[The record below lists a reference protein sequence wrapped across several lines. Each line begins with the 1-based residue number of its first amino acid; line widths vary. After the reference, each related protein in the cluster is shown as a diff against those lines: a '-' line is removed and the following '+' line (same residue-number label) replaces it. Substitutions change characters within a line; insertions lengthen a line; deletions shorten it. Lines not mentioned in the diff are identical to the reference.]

1 MKKLVDIKING
12 KPYLMPENITI
23 LEACKRAGIS
33 IPTLCYLEN
42 ITENGHCGICV
53 VEIKGARN
61 LQRACITK
69 IREGMEIFTDTPLV
83 RKARKTIFELI
94 LANHKSFCPACQKE
108 LPCEIRKNSQNISL
122 SDVEIDLLFEEHEK
136 DRSIINRDATK
147 CIACRRCVNT
157 CEKIQGINT
166 LIVDSRGF
174 KSKIAPPYNLPFK
187 NTPCVFCGQCVVRC
201 PTGALTEKDDTEK
214 VLDVLQDPDKYVVVS
229 FAPAVRASIGELFGL
244 TAGNLVIGK
253 LVAALRRLGFKKVFD
268 VNYGADLTIVEEA
281 NELIE
286 RLKFEKTLPMFTSC
300 CPAWVRYVEEFYP
313 EMIPN
318 LSTCKSPQAMLG
330 AVIKNFLPELENIP
344 KDKIIH
350 VTIMPCT
357 AKKYEILRPDIVG
370 DIDYVLTVRELA
382 KIIKQAKIDLLNLKE
397 EEEDIP
403 FGEYSGAAAI
413 FGVTGGV
420 MEAALRTAVEWLTG
434 ETFSNL
440 EFTPVRGLKN
450 IRIAEINIKDIKL
463 KVAIAHTLKAAQE
476 ILERIKRKELD
487 IQFLEVMA
495 CPGGCIGGGGQ
506 PIPTNDEI
514 LRKRAEALYNLDKNK
529 KIRKSHENPFIK
541 FLYEKFLGNYGSEK
555 AHKLLHAKYSHKPN
569 WEDLFSK
576 SYEEIC
582 KEALK
587 H

>member
-12 KPYLMPENITI
+12 KSYLMPEGITI
-23 LEACKRAGIS
+23 LEACKRAGIH
-33 IPTLCYLEN
+33 IPTLCYLEG
-42 ITENGHCGICV
+42 ITEGGHCGICV
-53 VEIKGARN
+53 VEVKGARN

-69 IREGMEIFTDTPLV
+69 IKEGMEIYTDTPLV
-83 RKARKTIFELI
+83 RKARKTIYELT
-94 LANHKSFCPACQKE
+94 LANHKSTCPACQKE
-108 LPCEIRKNSQNISL
+108 EPCEIRKIAKNIGL
-122 SDVEIDLLFEEHEK
+122 SEVEVELLFKEHEK
-136 DRSIINRDATK
+136 DRSIINRDQTK
-147 CIACRRCVNT
+147 CIECRRCVNT

-166 LIVDSRGF
+166 LIVDGKGFNSRI
-174 KSKIAPPYNLPFK
+174 SPPYNLPLK

-214 VLDVLQDPDKYVVVS
+214 VLDALQDPNKYVVVS

-244 TAGNLVIGK
+244 PPGTLVIGK
-253 LVAALRRLGFKKVFD
+253 LVAALRKLGFDKVFD

-286 RLKFEKTLPMFTSC
+286 RIKFRKTLPMFTSC
-300 CPAWVRYVEEFYP
+300 CPAWVKFVEEFYP

-344 KDKIIH
+344 KDKIVH

-357 AKKYEILRPDIVG
+357 AKKYEILRPDIMG

-382 KIIKQAKIDLLNLKE
+382 KMIKIAGIDLLSLE
-397 EEEDIP
+397 DEEEDIP

-440 EFTPVRGLKN
+440 DFVPVRGMKN
-450 IRIAEINIKDIKL
+450 IRIAEIDIKDLKL
-463 KVAIAHTLKAAQE
+463 KVAVAHTLKAAQE
-476 ILERIKRKELD
+476 VLEKIKNKELD

-506 PIPTNDEI
+506 PIPTTEEI
-514 LRKRAEALYNLDKNK
+514 LRKRAEALYTLDKNK
-529 KIRKSHENPFIK
+529 EIRKSHENPFIK

-569 WEDLFSK
+569 WDDIFNK

-582 KEALK
+582 KEVLK
-587 H
+587 Y